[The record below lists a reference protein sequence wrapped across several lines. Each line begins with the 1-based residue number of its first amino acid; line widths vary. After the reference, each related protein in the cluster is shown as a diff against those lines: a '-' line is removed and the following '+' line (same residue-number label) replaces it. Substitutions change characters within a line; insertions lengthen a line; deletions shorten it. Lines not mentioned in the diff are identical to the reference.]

1 MFPKV
6 ERLHMSSMI
15 TRGRER
21 PYGLD
26 YDVTDTP
33 ATSFVQPPRHHCCGR
48 FNTYVLSCDAIH
60 RSFPGLLL
68 RVAVTSNMLTYNFEL
83 GTLNMSDVRAVSW
96 RMSSKSHIPKN
107 CLIRLQTNY

>member
-68 RVAVTSNMLTYNFEL
+68 RVAVTSNMLTYNFEWVPL
-83 GTLNMSDVRAVSW
+83 TCQMYVQLVGECPQ
-96 RMSSKSHIPKN
+96 SHTFLKIV
-107 CLIRLQTNY
+107 